1 MKKLVTGMAL
11 AVACLVPLSAAK
23 AVDFCTSGLALNFCG
38 SVSVSITPS
47 GSGSL
52 VTLTVFNYSGS
63 SLGGD
68 PAAVFTSIALT
79 DVPNIG
85 TLSGLSVVSG
95 GIDYVVGPA
104 GDPGPHWALTT
115 NVQQGGGVVV
125 AIDAS
130 TIPGST
136 IQYGISSACSGANRI
151 DTGGI
156 GTCGFAAN
164 SVVISFHSTTSG
176 LTAGDVFVKAQ
187 GINSSECDYNIS
199 TGVGS
204 PTGCGGGTTTVPEPA
219 TLTLFGTGLIA
230 LGSRVKRWRRRNDN
244 V

>member
-1 MKKLVTGMAL
+1 MKKLMTGMAL

-38 SVSVSITPS
+38 SVTVATEAIS
-47 GSGSL
+47 GGGTK

-63 SLGGD
+63 TLGGD

-79 DVPNIG
+79 DVSPSIGDVTGLKVISNGVDYAQGPDGPNW
-85 TLSGLSVVSG
+85 GLS
-95 GIDYVVGPA
+95 
-104 GDPGPHWALTT
+104 TQ
-115 NVQQGGGVVV
+115 VQQGGGVVV
-125 AIDAS
+125 DIDAS

-136 IQYGISSACSGANRI
+136 IQYGIGSGCSEDKRI
-151 DTGGI
+151 NTGGI
-156 GTCGFAAN
+156 GTCGFAAR
-164 SVVISFHSTTSG
+164 SVVISFNSTTNN
-176 LTAGDVFVKAQ
+176 LVAGDIFVKAQ
-187 GINSSECDYNIS
+187 GNNSSECDYNIS
-199 TGVGS
+199 TGVGT

-230 LGSRVKRWRRRNDN
+230 LGSRVSRWRRRNKA